1 MTPKELFEILLSE
14 WLSAYRIYKKNLISN
29 NFPVFEDM
37 LGFYY
42 VNKYYPKNKRG
53 LVFKEMVM
61 EFFYHQQKE
70 RDAFYNKYK
79 NIKISHD
86 KYNEL
91 HNQSY
96 ETGLCFE
103 YLIRYS
109 IFDNADEI
117 IEILKFHSIP
127 HNIEYI
133 DENNVSRLTN
143 INSGFIYIYRIFEII
158 MYFKAQN
165 NQILPI
171 EIIQKIENFRDLEE
185 VKSFDLHQKA
195 IDDILN
201 LDIIP
206 YSPKIEKDTKSVF
219 INALKTDKKWK
230 WLQEHQLSFI
240 EDKNEFYELVSD
252 LSMINYFDRFEVSE
266 KSINTI
272 KKIKLNAY
280 EAFILDIHAQTNE
293 EAGKRSGWFIG
304 DKVIVYQ
311 VFVWILF
318 ELKTPNVYSI
328 FTKIAEK
335 CFTKIPSVGPISRKL
350 GDVILKLLYE
360 SQTIEGLGTLLK
372 LKSRNKYPVFLEE
385 LDKSITKAVRYSKL
399 NPNDV
404 EDYFISDYG
413 LIDGTIEREFGEY
426 KSKLKINDYDDIEV
440 IWTKSDNTLKSE
452 PSAVKSNFG
461 NDLKVWKST
470 VNDIK
475 KEFSGQKIRFESFWK
490 KKKSW
495 NYDVWKKYFFDHQ
508 LLGFLT
514 RKLIWQFENNGETK
528 NGYYIKGQF
537 VDFQNNQLQNIE
549 NSKITLWHPA
559 LSNVEEV
566 QAWRNFMLSNE
577 IKQPF
582 KQAYREVYIVTGAEI
597 NTSTF
602 SNRFNNHVIRHFKF
616 VALAQQRLW
625 HYSQSNV
632 YSRED
637 NPKITYTDYDIKC
650 IFDLESEYDF
660 ATTGRIHFWDTE
672 NNVALKMEDI
682 PTLIFSET
690 MRDVDLFVGVCSIGA
705 EEQWGNQRFREY
717 WTGYS
722 TSDLSETAQTRKSV
736 IQSIISKLKIK
747 DRCEV
752 TDKYLKVNGKK
763 RVYKIHFGS
772 GNILMEPNDEYLCII
787 PDPKAAIKDK
797 LFLPFDGDATLSI
810 IISKALLLADDDK
823 ITDTVI
829 LNQIN
834 RK

>member
-1 MTPKELFEILLSE
+1 MTSKEIFQSIVDEINIANKKNQYFYNDGFKDLYGIFQLQKSFPPDTRDLIYKDIIVLLLDFLTDERDKFLLKYQSLTVNSDEYHKETRHISNYSRFLEFLIPRAARKMNENEILDAVEFVINKNSISYLNTYNNEVSKTDLNSSFIYVGHLLKLLREFQRENVFSETLQSKVKMLNIDLNIMALDSHKNELNIILKNELFKENEVSD
-14 WLSAYRIYKKNLISN
+14 KKS
-29 NFPVFEDM
+29 
-37 LGFYY
+37 
-42 VNKYYPKNKRG
+42 
-53 LVFKEMVM
+53 
-61 EFFYHQQKE
+61 
-70 RDAFYNKYK
+70 
-79 NIKISHD
+79 
-86 KYNEL
+86 
-91 HNQSY
+91 
-96 ETGLCFE
+96 
-103 YLIRYS
+103 
-109 IFDNADEI
+109 
-117 IEILKFHSIP
+117 
-127 HNIEYI
+127 
-133 DENNVSRLTN
+133 
-143 INSGFIYIYRIFEII
+143 
-158 MYFKAQN
+158 
-165 NQILPI
+165 
-171 EIIQKIENFRDLEE
+171 
-185 VKSFDLHQKA
+185 
-195 IDDILN
+195 
-201 LDIIP
+201 
-206 YSPKIEKDTKSVF
+206 
-219 INALKTDKKWK
+219 INASDLQTDKKWK
-230 WLQEHQLSFI
+230 WLHEHQFSFI
-240 EDKNEFYELVSD
+240 EGKNEFYELVSD

-266 KSINTI
+266 KSNNTI

-280 EAFILDIHAQTNE
+280 EAFILDIHALTNE
-293 EAGKRSGWFIG
+293 EAGKRSTWFIG
-304 DKVIVYQ
+304 DKVIAYQ
-311 VFVWILF
+311 IFVWILF

-328 FTKIAEK
+328 FAKIAEK
-335 CFTKIPSVGPISRKL
+335 CFTKIPRVGPISRKL

-413 LIDGTIEREFGEY
+413 LLDGTIEREFGEY

-440 IWTKSDNTLKSE
+440 IWSKSENTLKSE

-475 KEFSGQKIRFESFWK
+475 KEFSGQKLRFESFWK
-490 KKKSW
+490 KNKSW
-495 NYDVWKKYFFDHQ
+495 NGDVWKKYFFDHQ
-508 LLGFLT
+508 LLGFIT
-514 RKLIWQFENNGETK
+514 RKLIWQFENNGDAK
-528 NGYYIKGQF
+528 NVYYLNGQF
-537 VDFQNNQLQNIE
+537 VDFQNNQVQNIE
-549 NSKITLWHPA
+549 NTTVTLWHPA

-602 SNRFNNHVIRHFKF
+602 SNRFNNHVIRHHKF

-625 HYSQSNV
+625 RYSHSDL
-632 YSRED
+632 YSGGE
-637 NPKITYTDYDIKC
+637 NPSITYPDFNIKC
-650 IFDLESEYDF
+650 TFDLESDYDF
-660 ATTGRIHFWDTE
+660 ATTRQLHFRDTE

-682 PTLIFSET
+682 PTLIFSES
-690 MRDVDLFVGVCSIGA
+690 MRDTDLFVGVCSIGA
-705 EEQWGNQRFREY
+705 EEQWENQRFREY

-736 IQSIISKLKIK
+736 LQSIISKLKVK
-747 DRCEV
+747 DKCEV
-752 TDKYLKVNGKK
+752 ADKYLKVTGKK
-763 RVYKIHFGS
+763 RIYKIHFGS

-787 PDPKAAIKDK
+787 PDQKGAIKDK

-834 RK
+834 RE

>member
-1 MTPKELFEILLSE
+1 MTSKEIFQSIVDEINIAIKKNQYFYNDGFKDLYGIFQLQKSSPPSARDLIYKDLIVLLLDFLINERDKFLLKYQSLTVNSDEYYKETRHISNYSRFLEFLIPRAAIKMNENEILQAVEFIINKS
-14 WLSAYRIYKKNLISN
+14 IISYLNTHN
-29 NFPVFEDM
+29 NEVSNID
-37 LGFYY
+37 
-42 VNKYYPKNKRG
+42 VN
-53 LVFKEMVM
+53 
-61 EFFYHQQKE
+61 
-70 RDAFYNKYK
+70 
-79 NIKISHD
+79 S
-86 KYNEL
+86 
-91 HNQSY
+91 S
-96 ETGLCFE
+96 
-103 YLIRYS
+103 
-109 IFDNADEI
+109 
-117 IEILKFHSIP
+117 
-127 HNIEYI
+127 
-133 DENNVSRLTN
+133 
-143 INSGFIYIYRIFEII
+143 FIYVGHLLKLLREFQRENVFSETLYRKVEMLNIDSHII
-158 MYFKAQN
+158 SLDSHKN
-165 NQILPI
+165 
-171 EIIQKIENFRDLEE
+171 E
-185 VKSFDLHQKA
+185 
-195 IDDILN
+195 
-201 LDIIP
+201 LDIILKNEP
-206 YSPKIEKDTKSVF
+206 FKETEVSDKKS
-219 INALKTDKKWK
+219 INASDLQTDKKWK

-240 EDKNEFYELVSD
+240 ENKNEFYELISD
-252 LSMINYFDRFEVSE
+252 LSKINYFDRFEISE
-266 KSINTI
+266 KSKNTI
-272 KKIKLNAY
+272 QKIKFGDF

-293 EAGKRSGWFIG
+293 DAGKRSGWFIG

-311 VFVWILF
+311 IFVWILF

-335 CFTKIPSVGPISRKL
+335 CFTKIPKVGPISRKL

-413 LIDGTIEREFGEY
+413 LLDGTIEKEFGEY
-426 KSKLKINDYDDIEV
+426 KSKIKINDYDDIQV
-440 IWTKSDNTLKSE
+440 IWTKSENTLKSE

-470 VNDIK
+470 INDIK
-475 KEFSGQKIRFESFWK
+475 KEFSGQKLRFESFWK

-495 NYDVWKKYFFDHQ
+495 NGEVWKKYFFDHQ

-514 RKLIWQFENNGETK
+514 RKLIWQFENNGEAK
-528 NGYYIKGQF
+528 NVYFLNGQF
-537 VDFQNNQLQNIE
+537 VDFQNNQVQNTE
-549 NSKITLWHPA
+549 NTTVTLWHPA

-602 SNRFNNHVIRHFKF
+602 SNRFNNHVIRHHKF

-625 HYSQSNV
+625 RYSHSDL
-632 YSRED
+632 YSGGE
-637 NPKITYTDYDIKC
+637 NPSITYPDFDIKC
-650 IFDLESEYDF
+650 TFDLESDYDF
-660 ATTGRIHFWDTE
+660 ATTRQLHFRDIE
-672 NNVALKMEDI
+672 NNVALKMDDI
-682 PTLIFSET
+682 PTLIFSES
-690 MRDVDLFVGVCSIGA
+690 MRDTDLFVGVCSIGA
-705 EEQWGNQRFREY
+705 EEQWENQRFREY

-736 IQSIISKLKIK
+736 IQSIISKLNIK

-752 TDKYLKVNGKK
+752 ADKYLKVIGKK
-763 RVYKIHFGS
+763 RIYKIHFGS

-787 PDPKAAIKDK
+787 PDQKATNKDK

-823 ITDTVI
+823 INDVVI

>member
-1 MTPKELFEILLSE
+1 MTSIEIFQSIVDEINIANKKNQRFYSDGFKDLYSFFYIQKTLPPDKRDLIYNDIMISLINLLIGERDKFLLKYKSITIKSDEYDREVSIINDYQQFLVFLIPLASKKLTENEIFKLIDFSENNNFISYLNTYTNEVISMDINQNFIHVSYLLKILRENQRENEFSETLLSKIKLLNNNSDIIAFDSWKKELDS
-14 WLSAYRIYKKNLISN
+14 
-29 NFPVFEDM
+29 
-37 LGFYY
+37 
-42 VNKYYPKNKRG
+42 
-53 LVFKEMVM
+53 
-61 EFFYHQQKE
+61 
-70 RDAFYNKYK
+70 
-79 NIKISHD
+79 
-86 KYNEL
+86 
-91 HNQSY
+91 
-96 ETGLCFE
+96 
-103 YLIRYS
+103 
-109 IFDNADEI
+109 
-117 IEILKFHSIP
+117 ILKNEPFP
-127 HNIEYI
+127 
-133 DENNVSRLTN
+133 
-143 INSGFIYIYRIFEII
+143 
-158 MYFKAQN
+158 
-165 NQILPI
+165 
-171 EIIQKIENFRDLEE
+171 
-185 VKSFDLHQKA
+185 
-195 IDDILN
+195 
-201 LDIIP
+201 
-206 YSPKIEKDTKSVF
+206 EKEASDKKT
-219 INALKTDKKWK
+219 INASDLQTDKKWK
-230 WLQEHQLSFI
+230 WLQEHKLPFI
-240 EDKNEFYELVSD
+240 EDRNEFYELISD
-252 LSMINYFDRFEVSE
+252 LTKINYFDTFEVSE
-266 KSINTI
+266 KSNATI
-272 KKIKLNAY
+272 QKIKSSDF

-293 EAGKRSGWFIG
+293 EAGKRSAWFIG
-304 DKVIVYQ
+304 DKVSAYQ
-311 VFVWILF
+311 IFVWILF
-318 ELKTPNVYSI
+318 ELKTPNVYLL

-413 LIDGTIEREFGEY
+413 LINGTIEREFGEY

-475 KEFSGQKIRFESFWK
+475 KEFSGQKNRFESFWK

-495 NYDVWKKYFFDHQ
+495 NYDVWGKYFFAHQ

-514 RKLIWQFENNGETK
+514 RKLIWQFETNGETK

-582 KQAYREVYIVTGAEI
+582 KQAYREIYIVTGAEI

-602 SNRFNNHVIRHFKF
+602 SNRFNNHVIRHHKF

-625 HYSQSNV
+625 RYSHSDL
-632 YSRED
+632 YSGGE
-637 NPKITYTDYDIKC
+637 NPSISYPDFNIKC
-650 IFDLESEYDF
+650 TFDLESDYDF
-660 ATTGRIHFWDTE
+660 ATTRQLHFRDTE
-672 NNVALKMEDI
+672 NNIALKMEDI
-682 PTLIFSET
+682 PTLIFSES
-690 MRDVDLFVGVCSIGA
+690 MRDTDLFVGVCSIGA
-705 EEQWGNQRFREY
+705 EEQWENQRFREY

-736 IQSIISKLKIK
+736 IQSIISKLNIK
-747 DRCEV
+747 DKCEV
-752 TDKYLKVNGKK
+752 TDKYLRVMGKK
-763 RVYKIHFGS
+763 RTYKIHFGS

-787 PDPKAAIKDK
+787 PDQKAAIKDK

>member
-1 MTPKELFEILLSE
+1 MTSQEIFQSIVNDI
-14 WLSAYRIYKKNLISN
+14 SIINKKNQYFYNDGFKDLYGIFFIEKTLPPDKRALVYKDLIVSLLDFLIYERDKFILKYDSLTINSDEYHRETKYLSN
-29 NFPVFEDM
+29 YSHFLEFLIPRASKKMNE
-37 LGFYY
+37 
-42 VNKYYPKNKRG
+42 NE
-53 LVFKEMVM
+53 VFKIV
-61 EFFYHQQKE
+61 EF
-70 RDAFYNKYK
+70 ATNK
-79 NIKISHD
+79 NIISYLNTYNNEISKI
-86 KYNEL
+86 EL
-91 HNQSY
+91 
-96 ETGLCFE
+96 
-103 YLIRYS
+103 
-109 IFDNADEI
+109 
-117 IEILKFHSIP
+117 
-127 HNIEYI
+127 
-133 DENNVSRLTN
+133 
-143 INSGFIYIYRIFEII
+143 NSSFIYIGHILKLLREFQRENTFSDTLQNKVKLLNNDSNII
-158 MYFKAQN
+158 AFDS
-165 NQILPI
+165 
-171 EIIQKIENFRDLEE
+171 QKKE
-185 VKSFDLHQKA
+185 
-195 IDDILN
+195 
-201 LDIIP
+201 LDIILKNEP
-206 YSPKIEKDTKSVF
+206 FPEKEISDKKTIISVD
-219 INALKTDKKWK
+219 LQTDKKWK
-230 WLQEHQLSFI
+230 WLQDHKLSFI
-240 EDKNEFYELVSD
+240 ENKTEFYELISD
-252 LSMINYFDRFEVSE
+252 LSQINYFDTFEVSD
-266 KSINTI
+266 KSYATI
-272 KKIKLNAY
+272 QKIKSNDF
-280 EAFILDIHAQTNE
+280 EAFILDIHALTNE
-293 EAGKRSGWFIG
+293 DAGKRSAWFIG
-304 DKVIVYQ
+304 DKVIAYQ
-311 VFVWILF
+311 IFVWMLF

-328 FTKIAEK
+328 STKIAEK

-350 GDVILKLLYE
+350 GDVILKLLCE
-360 SQTIEGLGTLLK
+360 TQTIEGLGTLLK

-413 LIDGTIEREFGEY
+413 LIGGILERAFGEY

-440 IWTKSDNTLKSE
+440 IWSKSENILKSE
-452 PSAVKSNFG
+452 PSAVKTNFG
-461 NDLKVWKST
+461 NELKVWKST

-475 KEFSGQKIRFESFWK
+475 KEFSGQKLRFESFWK

-495 NYDVWKKYFFDHQ
+495 SGEVWKKYFFDHQ

-514 RKLIWQFENNGETK
+514 RKLIWRFETDGELK
-528 NGYYIKGQF
+528 NGYFLNGQF
-537 VDFQNNQLQNIE
+537 VDFQNNQIQNIE
-549 NSKITLWHPA
+549 NTTVTLWHPA

-566 QAWRNFMLSNE
+566 QAWRSFMLSNE

-637 NPKITYTDYDIKC
+637 NPKITYSDYDIKC

-690 MRDVDLFVGVCSIGA
+690 MRDADLFVGVCSIGA
-705 EEQWGNQRFREY
+705 EEQWENQRFREY

-736 IQSIISKLKIK
+736 IQSIIAKLKIK

-752 TDKYLKVNGKK
+752 ADKYLKVTGKK
-763 RVYKIHFGS
+763 RIYKIHFGS

-823 ITDTVI
+823 ITDSVI